1 MSRTFACLFSINERA
16 PLARD
21 AEGLTTSDYRL
32 AGAYAG
38 YKRSASGRR
47 PTPSAR
53 GLRDGDSA
61 TLSELPERVTD
72 FVVGANAAVAL
83 IRDPPGNIV
92 PIEVRVV
99 IGSAA
104 TAIDSGE
111 GIDPTSLEL
120 EGSTLRWIKGGVPR
134 SAPIG

>member
-1 MSRTFACLFSINERA
+1 MVST
-16 PLARD
+16 
-21 AEGLTTSDYRL
+21 
-32 AGAYAG
+32 AYCSFEHHMTA
-38 YKRSASGRR
+38 
-47 PTPSAR
+47 
-53 GLRDGDSA
+53 LRDGDSA